1 MQFCKQNSGLNGLG
15 MQTEV
20 LYAIFKYAG
29 SKMQF
34 YKQNMHLND
43 FYKHAEDLCAI
54 FKTCRV

>member
-20 LYAIFKYAG
+20 LYAICKYAG

-34 YKQNMHLND
+34 YKENMHLND